1 MSVATAREIT
11 QTQRLCQLKTYEVCH
26 GNVSLR
32 GRSAVLVIRLHGR
45 YTTAPFTHP
54 VAPVQIRITNS
65 LTRQKEPLRTLEPG
79 KLGLYVCG
87 VTVYDFS
94 HVGHARVYIVFDVVQ
109 RTARRMGFDV
119 KYVRNFTDVDDKI
132 INRANLNGETTEALT
147 NRMIAAFHEDMDKL
161 DCERP
166 EIEPRVTTHMP
177 EIVAMI
183 EQIIARG
190 HGYVVPGETQPDGT
204 IAQDVYFD
212 VKTFPPYGALSGR
225 SQDDNADGASERV
238 QHDVRKR
245 SQADFA
251 LWKSA
256 KPGEPFWQSPWGKGR
271 PGWHI
276 ECSAMACKHLG
287 ETFDVHCGGKDLVFP
302 HHENEIAQAR
312 AANGA
317 DFARQWMHNG
327 FVTIDSE
334 KMSKSLGNFFTIRD
348 VLARFHPQVLRYF
361 LLTAH
366 YTHPLNFSDR
376 SLEEAQ
382 KRVLSIYEKIAA
394 AEALLKARGITSGGA
409 IEGPVLELIETAREE
424 LKEALCD
431 DFNTPRALAA
441 LSEPIT
447 ALSAALDKPKAA
459 GAVEIITQVRR
470 FLREASGWLGLFQ
483 HPAAATVEAIV
494 AQARDCLF
502 PPGSEALASVEQLV
516 AERQAARAAKDW
528 KRADEVREALTLVGA
543 EVRDTPEGTVWRPR
557 LAD

>member
-1 MSVATAREIT
+1 
-11 QTQRLCQLKTYEVCH
+11 
-26 GNVSLR
+26 
-32 GRSAVLVIRLHGR
+32 
-45 YTTAPFTHP
+45 
-54 VAPVQIRITNS
+54 VQIRLTNS

-94 HVGHARVYIVFDVVQ
+94 HVGHARVYIIFDVVQ

-132 INRANLNGETTEALT
+132 INRANQNGETTEALT
-147 NRMIAAFHEDMDKL
+147 NRMIAAFHEDMDRL

-166 EIEPRVTTHMP
+166 QIEPRVTTHMP

-190 HGYVVPGETQPDGT
+190 HAYVVAGETQPNGSE
-204 IAQDVYFD
+204 AQDVYFD

-225 SQDDNADGASERV
+225 SQEDNTDGASERV
-238 QHDVRKR
+238 QHDVRKH

-256 KPGEPFWQSPWGKGR
+256 KPGEPFWNSPWGRGR

-312 AANGA
+312 AANSQE
-317 DFARQWMHNG
+317 FARQWMHNG

-382 KRVLSIYEKIAA
+382 KRVLAIYEKLAA
-394 AEALLKARGITSGGA
+394 AEALLKARGITSGGVMDEPLLDVVERA
-409 IEGPVLELIETAREE
+409 RAELQD
-424 LKEALCD
+424 ALCD
-431 DFNTPRALAA
+431 DFNTPKALAA
-441 LSEPIT
+441 LSEPIN
-447 ALSAALDKPKAA
+447 ALAAALDKPKAA
-459 GAVEIITQVRR
+459 GAIEVVAQVRA
-470 FLREASGWLGLFQ
+470 FIREASGWLGLFQ
-483 HPAAATVEAIV
+483 HPPTEVVEQIV
-494 AQARDCLF
+494 AQARDRLF
-502 PPGSEALASVEQLV
+502 PAGSEALANVERLLV
-516 AERQAARAAKDW
+516 ERQEARAAKDW
-528 KRADEVREALTLVGA
+528 KRADEVRDALTQVGA
-543 EVRDTPEGTVWRPR
+543 EVRDTPQGTVWRPK
-557 LAD
+557 LTE

>member
-1 MSVATAREIT
+1 M
-11 QTQRLCQLKTYEVCH
+11 
-26 GNVSLR
+26 
-32 GRSAVLVIRLHGR
+32 
-45 YTTAPFTHP
+45 
-54 VAPVQIRITNS
+54 QIRITNS
-65 LTRQKEPLRTLEPG
+65 LTRQKEPLRTLHPG

-109 RTARRMGFDV
+109 RTARRMGLDV
-119 KYVRNFTDVDDKI
+119 TYVRNFTDVDDKI
-132 INRANLNGETTEALT
+132 INRANLNGETTETLT
-147 NRMIAAFHEDMDKL
+147 NRMIAAFHEDMDRL

-166 EIEPRVTTHMP
+166 QIEPRVTTHMP
-177 EIVAMI
+177 EIIAMI

-190 HGYVVPGETQPDGT
+190 HGYVVPGEPQPDGA
-204 IAQDVYFD
+204 IAEDVYFD
-212 VKTFPPYGALSGR
+212 VRTFAPYGALSGR
-225 SQDDNADGASERV
+225 SQEDNTDGASERV
-238 QHDVRKR
+238 QHDARKHN
-245 SQADFA
+245 QADFA

-256 KPGEPFWQSPWGKGR
+256 KPGEPFWNSPWGRGR

-312 AANGA
+312 AANGHE
-317 DFARQWMHNG
+317 FARQWMHNG

-376 SLEEAQ
+376 ALEDAQ
-382 KRVLSIYEKIAA
+382 KRVLSIYEKLAA
-394 AEALLKARGITSGGA
+394 AEALLAARGMHIGGR
-409 IEGPVLELIETAREE
+409 IDEPVLEVVEMAREE
-424 LKEALCD
+424 LREALCD

-447 ALSAALDKPKAA
+447 ALSLALDKPKAA
-459 GAVEIITQVRR
+459 GAIDVVAQVRA
-470 FLREASGWLGLFQ
+470 FLHEASGWLGLFQ
-483 HPAAATVEAIV
+483 HPPAAVVEAIV
-494 AQARDCLF
+494 AQARDRLF
-502 PPGSEALASVEQLV
+502 PPGSEALASVELLL

-543 EVRDTPEGTVWRPR
+543 EVRDTPQGTVWRPR